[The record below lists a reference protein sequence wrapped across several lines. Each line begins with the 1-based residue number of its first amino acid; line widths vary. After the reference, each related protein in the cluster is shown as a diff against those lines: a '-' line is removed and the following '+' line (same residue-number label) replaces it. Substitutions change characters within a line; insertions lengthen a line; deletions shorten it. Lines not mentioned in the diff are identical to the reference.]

1 MIGVQCQEVGVKLA
15 IIVPAAV
22 AVLAAA
28 GVHAQTVSADKGHRL
43 VQRDCA
49 MCHAVERTG
58 GSPIPGAPPFRD
70 LHLIFPLNQLA
81 QALTEGTIASHPP
94 SPYRLSARD
103 IADIVRYVNSVQTE

>member
-1 MIGVQCQEVGVKLA
+1 MKLA
-15 IIVPAAV
+15 IIVPAAM
-22 AVLAAA
+22 AILAAA

-49 MCHAVERTG
+49 MCHAVEGTGG

-81 QALTEGTIASHPP
+81 KALTEGTIASHPP
-94 SPYRLSARD
+94 PPYRLSASD
-103 IADIVRYVNSVQTE
+103 IADIVRYVNGIQTD